1 MALLMAIS
9 GKERETSDRWILAL
23 QGLLGLGVG
32 ALTWFSP
39 AITALSLLLYI
50 AAWTLATGV
59 LQIVAA
65 IKLRKEIP
73 NEWWLILAGL
83 VSIAFAFLV
92 LWQPVAGALA
102 VLWLIGSW
110 AIVCGVLL
118 IGVGLRLRR
127 ARRRLARSSRPEQH
141 FPFLRGG
148 NPAAP
153 AGRPRHP
160 PGQPAHRATIAGL
173 TCAEEAVAS
182 QARASRPG
190 AGVHQPASPCVE
202 MASRYRAPTQDHRS
216 VALFQEIYA

>member
-1 MALLMAIS
+1 MPAHSGPSGRFHALQYYAKLWWVVALRGLFAVIFGFFAFFAPIATLAALVIVFGAYAAADGLMALMMAIS
-9 GKERETSDRWILAL
+9 GKDRETSDRWILAL

-110 AIVCGVLL
+110 AIVCGILL

-127 ARRRLARSSRPEQH
+127 VR
-141 FPFLRGG
+141 
-148 NPAAP
+148 AAA
-153 AGRPRHP
+153 AGAQ
-160 PGQPAHRATIAGL
+160 QPA
-173 TCAEEAVAS
+173 
-182 QARASRPG
+182 
-190 AGVHQPASPCVE
+190 
-202 MASRYRAPTQDHRS
+202 
-216 VALFQEIYA
+216 

>member
-1 MALLMAIS
+1 MLQYYAKLWWVVALRGLFAVIFGFFAFFAPIATLAALVIVFGAYAAADGLMALLMAIS

-92 LWQPVAGALA
+92 LWRPVAGALA

-110 AIVCGVLL
+110 AIVCGILL

-127 ARRRLARSSRPEQH
+127 ARQTAPGVQH
-141 FPFLRGG
+141 
-148 NPAAP
+148 PA
-153 AGRPRHP
+153 
-160 PGQPAHRATIAGL
+160 
-173 TCAEEAVAS
+173 
-182 QARASRPG
+182 
-190 AGVHQPASPCVE
+190 
-202 MASRYRAPTQDHRS
+202 
-216 VALFQEIYA
+216 